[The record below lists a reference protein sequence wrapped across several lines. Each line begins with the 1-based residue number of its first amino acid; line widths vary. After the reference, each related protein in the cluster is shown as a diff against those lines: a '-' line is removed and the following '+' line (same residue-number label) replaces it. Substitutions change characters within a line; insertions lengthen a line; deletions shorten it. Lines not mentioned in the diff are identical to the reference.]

1 MKIYHYDFESG
12 VYLGEG
18 VADPSPLEEGVW
30 LIPAQATEIA
40 PPKISF
46 GKYAAFKGG
55 KWTLHT
61 IIETQ
66 PEPTE
71 LVEPPRVMP

>member
-40 PPKISF
+40 PPKISL
-46 GKYAAFKGG
+46 GKYAAFKDG

-61 IIETQ
+61 VLDLE
-66 PEPTE
+66 PEQAPE
-71 LVEPPRVMP
+71 FEPPRVNP